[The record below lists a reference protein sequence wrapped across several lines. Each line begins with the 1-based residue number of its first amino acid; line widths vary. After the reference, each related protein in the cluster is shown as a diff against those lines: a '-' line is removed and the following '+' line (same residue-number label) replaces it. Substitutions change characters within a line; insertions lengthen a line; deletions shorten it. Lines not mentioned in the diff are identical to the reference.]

1 MSNLV
6 ISTELSNAIDKLVKG
21 EIAVQKAK
29 SQVIEIAKNQGVTFS
44 KDGAY
49 LEKMPIEDYKELT
62 LLLAA
67 QYGKDVVKLMSM
79 SESEAGDKVIAFNGS
94 TISGTGRNARK
105 TGWGFW
111 WSMMN
116 KKMKQIELGIYNAQH
131 KDIELEAAPDGQA
144 GQRNLPFSMRSLK
157 MLGEAYKYLA
167 NVDPVK
173 VDDDADITQSLAKI
187 IEAGAALNIS
197 ADKIRGYG
205 EKDLAA

>member
-29 SQVIEIAKNQGVTFS
+29 QQVVEIAKNQGVTFS

-49 LEKMPIEDYKELT
+49 LEKMPIEEYKELT

-67 QYGKDVVKLMSM
+67 QYGKAVVNLMSK
-79 SESEAGDKVIAFNGS
+79 SESEAGDTVVAFNGS
-94 TISGTGRNARK
+94 TISGTGRNARP
-105 TGWGFW
+105 THWRFW

-116 KKMKQIELGIYNAQH
+116 KKMKQIELGIYNAQN
-131 KDIELEAAPDGQA
+131 KDIELEASPDGQA

-157 MLGEAYKYLA
+157 LYGEAYKYLA

-173 VDDDADITQSLAKI
+173 VDDNADITQALATLI
-187 IEAGAALNIS
+187 QSGAAIGLS
-197 ADKIRGYG
+197 AEKIRGYG
-205 EKDLAA
+205 DKS